1 MIRFAANLSM
11 LFTELPFLD
20 RIQAAATA
28 GFQAVE
34 CQFPYLHE
42 ASAIRDALASAGVP
56 MVLHNIPA
64 GDWAAGE
71 RGIAC
76 HPKRINEFRAGVL
89 KAIQYAQVLDVPKL
103 NCLAG
108 LTPSDASPADIRAT
122 FVANLRFAAQALQD
136 AGLKLVVEP
145 INPLDVPG
153 FWLNRV
159 SETLQLLAEAG
170 HANAYVQLDVFHAH
184 RMGDDAAT
192 LLLQHAPKVGH
203 VQIADTPQRHEPG
216 TGDVPWARVW
226 DALHR
231 SGYSGWV
238 GCEYNPKAGTVA
250 GLGWRHGAVAVGVA
264 APSGP
269 PLRS

>member
-11 LFTELPFLD
+11 LFTELPFLE

-28 GFQAVE
+28 GFRSVE
-34 CQFPYLHE
+34 CQFPYVCE
-42 ASAIRDALASAGVP
+42 AADVRDALTSAGVP

-76 HPKRINEFRAGVL
+76 HPKRVNEFRAGVVQ
-89 KAIQYAQVLDVPKL
+89 AIQYAKLLGVPKL

-108 LTPSDASPADIRAT
+108 LTPSDASPAEIRAT
-122 FVANLRFAAQALQD
+122 FVANVRYAAQALQD
-136 AGLKLVVEP
+136 AGLMLVVEP

-159 SETLQLLAEAG
+159 SETLSLLAEAR
-170 HANAYVQLDVFHAH
+170 HPNAFVQLDVFHAH

-192 LLLQHAPKVGH
+192 LLVQHADHVGH
-203 VQIADTPQRHEPG
+203 VQIADSPKRHEPG

-231 SGYSGWV
+231 SGYDGWV
-238 GCEYNPKAGTVA
+238 GCEYNPMAGTVP
-250 GLGWRHGAVAVGVA
+250 GLGWMRGPVVAGVS
-264 APSGP
+264 APK
-269 PLRS
+269 R